1 MSSVAQFKAMNN
13 TEKIALAKP
22 SGLFTL
28 SFLSANIRSCADVD
42 SVYVDDERGAG
53 WGANPVTPR
62 EHVCWHTRHTAAGR
76 ITVSDP
82 APLRSALW
90 QDRFTVSA
98 QLNAKGSL
106 EVSSKMST
114 TPFQ

>member
-1 MSSVAQFKAMNN
+1 MNN

-22 SGLFTL
+22 TGLFTL
-28 SFLSANIRSCADVD
+28 SILSVNIRSCADVD
-42 SVYVDDERGAG
+42 AVYVDDESGAG

-82 APLRSALW
+82 APLGSALW
-90 QDRFTVSA
+90 QDPVYSECT
-98 QLNAKGSL
+98 AKCQRLFGGVLQDEHYAFSIK
-106 EVSSKMST
+106 SQ
-114 TPFQ
+114 FHC